1 MKATELVRGR
11 FSIQLRIN
19 LVAVMSV
26 LFVVVDEGVC
36 VCVCVCVC
44 RSVLFKIIH
53 SRCHYIELP

>member
-44 RSVLFKIIH
+44 VGVFFLK
-53 SRCHYIELP
+53 